1 MTYLVKFALL
11 MIAELGFRI
20 PLEWVKLSLR
30 YDAKVGRKRYMAEFS
45 VKERSGLVTLDG
57 ANRT

>member
-1 MTYLVKFALL
+1 

-30 YDAKVGRKRYMAEFS
+30 YDAKVGRKRYMAEFP

-57 ANRT
+57 ADRT